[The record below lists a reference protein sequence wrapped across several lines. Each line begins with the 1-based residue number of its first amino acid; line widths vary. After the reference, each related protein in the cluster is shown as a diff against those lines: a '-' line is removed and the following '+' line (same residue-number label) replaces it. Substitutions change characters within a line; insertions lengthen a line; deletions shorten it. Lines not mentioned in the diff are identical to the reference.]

1 MMEDLFQEMLEML
14 DEYKSKIP
22 ENAEEVLGPGVK
34 AIDEWLPDVTHW
46 AKEAIELLLRKLE
59 FELICIKLKLV
70 EKKRE
75 VTLDDKVQNILDLVY
90 IIHDKV

>member
-1 MMEDLFQEMLEML
+1 MEDLFQEMLEML

-22 ENAEEVLGPGVK
+22 ESAEEVLGPGVE
-34 AIDEWLPDVTHW
+34 AVDELLPSVSHW

-59 FELICIKLKLV
+59 YEIICIKLKLV

-90 IIHDKV
+90 IIHDKI